1 MGGRVRAR
9 APAAQRLSRGV
20 SDWYGVWD
28 AACPIST
35 REGGAGRNQTERA
48 REVLQRPVSAGAR
61 ARCGDLFVFEFGN
74 VERPAW
80 EECRE
85 AC

>member
-1 MGGRVRAR
+1 M
-9 APAAQRLSRGV
+9 
-20 SDWYGVWD
+20 
-28 AACPIST
+28 
-35 REGGAGRNQTERA
+35 A